1 MKLKIYSFLII
12 TSSLLFLI
20 CSNVFSQEY
29 WLRQNTPTTKRL
41 TNCFFVDTNTG
52 WVSGDSGII
61 MKSTDSGINWNIQNS
76 NTFHDIISMHFVNER
91 LGWANAWIFNPEP
104 GEYPGTLLL
113 KTTNGG
119 DTWESEIFPDT
130 NEFYGT
136 VYYLDSLN
144 GFIGGSPQ
152 FILYTAN
159 GGQSWTDAIS
169 DSNGFNGFPVN
180 HITFLNRDTGYATGG
195 VQDIAGIVWKT
206 VNKGRNW
213 APVPTGPNAV
223 NDIYIFHPDTAICLT
238 GDFKFGASF
247 YRTNNNWLTSFN
259 VNLGYVGM
267 ALSIDFRKR
276 NDGWITIGYL
286 GKIFRSVNSG
296 DNWTKLEIPDSS
308 AIFDIQFIDTTYGWC
323 VGDHGSVY
331 KYNTTMTDITSTNT
345 FQISDYK
352 LHQNYPNPFNPV
364 TKIVFEIPR
373 SVNGRSG
380 LVQTELKIYDIL
392 GNEIKTLLSEKKSP
406 GRYEV
411 TFDASGLSSGV
422 YFYRLSADGR
432 QVTGRSMLL
441 LK

>member
-1 MKLKIYSFLII
+1 MKFKNYLLTVLSV
-12 TSSLLFLI
+12 SLLFI
-20 CSNVFSQEY
+20 FCSNVFSQEY

-41 TNCFFVDTNTG
+41 TNCFFIDSNTG
-52 WVSGDSGII
+52 WVSGDSGVI
-61 MKSTDSGINWNIQNS
+61 MKSTDSGRNWILQNS
-76 NTFHDIISMHFVNER
+76 NTFHDIISMHFINER

-104 GEYPGTLLL
+104 DEFYGTLLL

-119 DTWESEIFPDT
+119 TTWESEIYPDT
-130 NEFYGT
+130 NEFYGS
-136 VYYLDSLN
+136 VFYLDSLN

-159 GGQSWTDAIS
+159 GGLSWIDAIS
-169 DSNGFNGFPVN
+169 DSAGFNGFPVS

-213 APVPTGPNAV
+213 VPVPTGPDAV
-223 NDIYIFHPDTAICLT
+223 NDIYFFHPDTSIGLT

-247 YRTNNNWLTSFN
+247 YRTNNNWLSSFN

-286 GKIFRSVNSG
+286 SKLFRSVNAG
-296 DNWTKLEIPDSS
+296 NNWTKMEIPDSS

-323 VGDHGSVY
+323 VGDHGAVY
-331 KYNTTMTDITSTNT
+331 KYNTTMTNIVFENLNDIPE
-345 FQISDYK
+345 YK
-352 LHQNYPNPFNPV
+352 LYQNYPNPFNPV
-364 TKIVFEIPR
+364 TKIVFEIPWTI
-373 SVNGRSG
+373 NGRSG

-411 TFDASGLSSGV
+411 TFDASGISSGV
-422 YFYRLSADGR
+422 YFYRLSAGGIH
-432 QVTGRSMLL
+432 VTGKSMLL